1 MTRQQLIFFFLH
13 CQSEFKC
20 HKCIFLSQRSVRDHR
35 GERGTVSRL
44 LHSSERRLWSAQMF
58 AEQWLGPGAARLI
71 NFLKIKGFN
80 TKAALRPAEGEGSMQ
95 AGKWK

>member
-1 MTRQQLIFFFLH
+1 
-13 CQSEFKC
+13 
-20 HKCIFLSQRSVRDHR
+20 
-35 GERGTVSRL
+35 
-44 LHSSERRLWSAQMF
+44 MF
-58 AEQWLGPGAARLI
+58 AEQWLGPGAAHLI